1 VFDTV
6 CRQLALWQSQGLRQV
21 TISVNLS
28 ARQFTDSRLVP
39 DLVAALSAAA
49 MPAHLLELEIAES
62 LLMRDSAGSLA
73 ILKRLKEIGVRIAVD
88 DFGIGYLSLAALKQF
103 PLDSIKIDRSF
114 MRDADSAPGEQ
125 PLTEAIIAMGRNL
138 SMTVVAQGVET
149 REQADFL
156 RQNACDEFQ
165 GFFFD
170 KPQPAALAGELLL
183 SKGAGRDREQP
194 PGEA

>member
-1 VFDTV
+1 
-6 CRQLALWQSQGLRQV
+6 
-21 TISVNLS
+21 
-28 ARQFTDSRLVP
+28 
-39 DLVAALSAAA
+39 
-49 MPAHLLELEIAES
+49 
-62 LLMRDSAGSLA
+62 
-73 ILKRLKEIGVRIAVD
+73 LKEIGVRIAVD

-114 MRDADSAPGEQ
+114 MRDAASAPGEQ

-156 RQNACDEFQ
+156 SRNACDEVQ

-170 KPQPAALAGELLL
+170 KPLPAELAGELLRP
-183 SKGAGRDREQP
+183 KGAGRDREHP
-194 PGEA
+194 PGDA